1 MIPENETSKPE
12 KPANDAERHHRALSD
27 VQMRRWVSWVTVIGT
42 GIMSAFFF
50 GFLIFQAIW
59 GQAAPDTWLSILLDK
74 HYAAMVGTPLSAVTA
89 FCIVTLL
96 EVTNGP
102 IEFEALGFKFR
113 GASGPIILWVFSFLA
128 VGIVFHLL
136 WGNAAA

>member
-1 MIPENETSKPE
+1 MISEDQSLTPEN
-12 KPANDAERHHRALSD
+12 PASDAERHHVAISD

-59 GQAAPDTWLSILLDK
+59 GQAAPNTWLSILLDK

-96 EVTNGP
+96 EVTSGP

-113 GASGPIILWVFSFLA
+113 GASGPIILWILSFLS

-136 WGNAAA
+136 WSNTT

>member
-1 MIPENETSKPE
+1 MIPENDTHNSEG
-12 KPANDAERHHRALSD
+12 PARDTERHLRSISD
-27 VQMRRWVSWVTVIGT
+27 RQLRRWVSWVTVIGT

-50 GFLIFQAIW
+50 GFLVFQAIQ
-59 GQAAPDTWLSILLDK
+59 GQATPNTWLTVLLNK

-96 EVTNGP
+96 EVTSGP

-113 GASGPIILWVFSFLA
+113 GASGPIVLWILSFLA
-128 VGIVFHLL
+128 VGSVFQLL
-136 WGNAAA
+136 WDNVA

>member
-1 MIPENETSKPE
+1 MISGKDAPDSER
-12 KPANDAERHHRALSD
+12 PARDTEHHQRLVSERQL
-27 VQMRRWVSWVTVIGT
+27 RRWVSWVTVIGT

-50 GFLIFQAIW
+50 GFLIFQAIR
-59 GQAAPDTWLSILLDK
+59 GQTAPNTWLTILLDK

-96 EVTNGP
+96 EVTSGP

-113 GASGPIILWVFSFLA
+113 GASGPIVLWILSFLA
-128 VGIVFHLL
+128 VGSVFHLL
-136 WGNAAA
+136 WGNLA

>member
-1 MIPENETSKPE
+1 MIPEDETPKPE
-12 KPANDAERHHRALSD
+12 EPARNVEFHHRTLSD
-27 VQMRRWVSWVTVIGT
+27 VQMRRWVSWITVIGT

-59 GQAAPDTWLSILLDK
+59 GQAAPNTWLSILLDK

-102 IEFEALGFKFR
+102 IEFEALGFKFK

-128 VGIVFHLL
+128 IGIVFHFL
-136 WGNAAA
+136 WGNPA